1 MCLLSKPNVFLF
13 VVRNEPVVNK
23 PEMVD
28 TSPTPK
34 WKSTMPQVLAT
45 MAKNLILLGYGMTLG
60 FPTIVIPS
68 LQNSSQ
74 NETTSSSSSSLTLT
88 DEEISWFGKKK
99 NQKTFKVVNS
109 R

>member
-74 NETTSSSSSSLTLT
+74 NETTSSSSSLSLT

-99 NQKTFKVVNS
+99 NEKIFKVVNS
-109 R
+109 W